1 MTALEQSM
9 KDFNAA
15 HGLVHFSLSFSSYPA
30 DQYGEGR
37 SYFNA
42 SAQWL
47 DPSKEHGRG
56 IATGRGDTI
65 AEAIANM
72 VVVMVDR
79 RGANALADEPLPQV
93 AA

>member
-9 KDFNAA
+9 KDFVAA
-15 HGLVHFSLSFSSYPA
+15 NGVVHFSLSFSSYPA

-37 SYFNA
+37 SYFDV

-47 DPSKEHGRG
+47 DASKEHSRG
-56 IATGRGDTI
+56 IATGGGETI
-65 AEAIANM
+65 AEAMTNM
-72 VVVMVDR
+72 VAVMVER
-79 RGANALADEPLPQV
+79 RSSIALAEEALPQV

>member
-15 HGLVHFSLSFSSYPA
+15 NGLVHFSVSFSSYPA

-37 SYFNA
+37 SYFDA

-47 DPSKEHGRG
+47 DASKEHGRG
-56 IATGRGDTI
+56 IATGGGDTI
-65 AEAIANM
+65 AEAITSM
-72 VVVMVDR
+72 VAVMVER
-79 RGANALADEPLPQV
+79 RGLIALADEALPQV